1 LVNPIVQ
8 GLDTVTMIQDH
19 PPDNHYLGVWRGQII
34 GIDNNIAEALGGK
47 KYGTERKE
55 RGFREN

>member
-1 LVNPIVQ
+1 MQ

-55 RGFREN
+55 RGFLEN